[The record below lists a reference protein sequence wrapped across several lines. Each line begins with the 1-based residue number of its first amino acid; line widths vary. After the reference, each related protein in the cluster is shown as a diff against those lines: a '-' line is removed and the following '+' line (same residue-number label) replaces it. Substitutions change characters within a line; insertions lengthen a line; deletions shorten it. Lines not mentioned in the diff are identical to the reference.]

1 MPTINE
7 VIERNDKIKPNTYEA
22 QTKADWLYRLD
33 GRISK
38 EIMHSEPPMHYIY
51 PEDGD
56 KELLVPFPNDA
67 IYDYYLQAMID
78 FTNREYTTYNNSILM
93 FNEAM
98 DAYAKQYMRE
108 NVPPSFYNFRN
119 VMG

>member
-7 VIERNDKIKPNTYEA
+7 VIERNDKVKPNSYDEA
-22 QTKADWLYRLD
+22 QKADWLYRLD

-38 EIMHSEPPMHYIY
+38 EIMHREPPEHYVY

-78 FTNREYTTYNNSILM
+78 FANKEFSTYNNSMAM

-98 DAYAKQYMRE
+98 EAYAKQYIRE
-108 NVPPSFYNFRN
+108 HIPPSLYNFRN
-119 VMG
+119 IMG

>member
-7 VIERNDKIKPNTYEA
+7 VIERNDKVKPNTYDET
-22 QTKADWLYRLD
+22 TKADWLYRLD

-38 EIMHSEPPMHYIY
+38 EIMHKEPPAHYIY
-51 PEDGD
+51 PDDGD

-78 FTNREYTTYNNSILM
+78 FSNKEFGTFNNSMIM

-98 DAYAKQYMRE
+98 DSYAKQYIRE
-108 NVPPSFYNFRN
+108 NLPPSFYNFRN
-119 VMG
+119 IMG

>member
-7 VIERNDKIKPNTYEA
+7 VIERNDKIKPNTYDE
-22 QTKADWLYRLD
+22 QTKAEWLYRLD

-38 EIMHSEPPMHYIY
+38 EVMLCEPPAHYIY

-67 IYDYYLQAMID
+67 IYDHYLQAMID
-78 FTNREYTTYNNSILM
+78 YTNKEFGTYNNAMMM
-93 FNEAM
+93 FNEAYE
-98 DAYAKQYMRE
+98 AFAKQYIRE

>member
-7 VIERNDKIKPNTYEA
+7 VIERNKSIKPDTYDD
-22 QTKADWLYRLD
+22 QTKADWLYKLD

-38 EIMHSEPPMHYIY
+38 EIMHKEPPAHYVY

-56 KELLVPFPNDA
+56 RKLLVPFPNDA

-78 FTNREYTTYNNSILM
+78 YTNNEIVKYNNSMIM
-93 FNEAM
+93 YNEAFE
-98 DAYAKQYMRE
+98 AYAKQYIRE
-108 NVPPSFYNFRN
+108 NMPPSFYNFRN

>member
-7 VIERNDKIKPNTYEA
+7 VIERVDKVKPNTYDK
-22 QTKADWLYRLD
+22 QTMADWLYRLD
-33 GRISK
+33 GRISR
-38 EIMHSEPPMHYIY
+38 EIMYANPPVRYMH

-78 FTNREYTTYNNSILM
+78 FANKEYASYNNAMIM
-93 FNEAM
+93 YNEAM
-98 DAYAKQYMRE
+98 SAYAKQYIRD

-119 VMG
+119 IMG